1 MTFPVRA
8 VTDRLPHMIRFSSA
22 FDSYARQLGELARLG
37 GFLVQLSDAELAELA
52 RRFDCCDSDEMPDEE
67 FDDLL
72 LWVRAVLAHEKTRA
86 PDAEALLRWLLKL
99 GDTVSMARLARL
111 GLLETAVHELT
122 LCNPALP
129 AARPTSLGR
138 EVVGATRPDDST
150 PLH

>member
-1 MTFPVRA
+1 M
-8 VTDRLPHMIRFSSA
+8 LRFSCA

-52 RRFDCCDSDEMPDEE
+52 RRFDCCDSDDMPEAE

-72 LWVRAVLAHEKTRA
+72 MWVRAVLAHERTRA
-86 PDAEALLRWLLKL
+86 PDAESLLRWLLKL

-111 GLLETAVHELT
+111 GLIDTPVHELT
-122 LCNPALP
+122 LCAPTLP
-129 AARPTSLGR
+129 AVRATALGHEVAAASSLPPER
-138 EVVGATRPDDST
+138 S